1 MNSLNRHRSSSLLGL
16 GRGLLTLLI
25 GFGVLN
31 LPAHAGGSDAKG
43 GTAPT
48 FASKNY
54 DLYRSGSAADAL
66 PAAPA
71 ASMLVLMGGGTDVD
85 DAFRAMIAKA
95 KGAGSAKVDVVVIRV
110 SGADG
115 YNESL
120 YAMDGVD
127 SVESLV
133 IKTREGANDAA
144 VNIIVAAADVLF
156 IAGGNQWD
164 YVNLWK
170 GSLLDTTLRGLASK
184 RVPIGGTSAGLA
196 VLGQFDYSAQ
206 YGTVTSTEAMA
217 NPYDRKLTLDA
228 GFLNALPYMSGV
240 ITDSHLV
247 TRDRMGRLV
256 SFLARMI
263 KDGSV
268 GFEQARGIGVDEQ
281 TAVVV
286 DGGIATVMGNDDGAG
301 GRTGKAY
308 FLKPTI
314 APLIVK
320 ARTALTFRSIGVEK
334 RLAGGVYDLR
344 SWPVVSPSY
353 LSVEAGQL
361 TPAPY

>member
-1 MNSLNRHRSSSLLGL
+1 MNIYKSPRALLGL
-16 GRGLLTLLI
+16 SRGLLTLCFA
-25 GFGVLN
+25 FGAL
-31 LPAHAGGSDAKG
+31 LSAPAYAGGGAGKG
-43 GTAPT
+43 GAAPT
-48 FASKNY
+48 IASKSY
-54 DLYRSGSAADAL
+54 DLYRTGSAEDAL

-95 KGAGSAKVDVVVIRV
+95 RGNGSAKVDVVIIRV

-133 IKTREGANDAA
+133 IKTREGANDPA
-144 VNIIVAAADVLF
+144 VNKIVAAADVLF
-156 IAGGNQWD
+156 IAGGDQWD
-164 YVNLWK
+164 YINLWK
-170 GSLLDTTLRGLASK
+170 GSQLDTTLRGLAAK

-206 YGTVTSTEAMA
+206 NGTVTSTEAMA
-217 NPYDRKLTLDA
+217 NPYDRKLTLDG
-228 GFLNALPYMSGV
+228 GFLNALPYMAGV

-247 TRDRMGRLV
+247 SRDRMGRLV
-256 SFLARMI
+256 SFLARLI

-301 GRTGKAY
+301 GRTGRAY

-320 ARTALTFRSIGVEK
+320 AKTALTFRSVGVEK
-334 RLAGGVYDLR
+334 RVVGGVYDLR
-344 SWPVVSPSY
+344 TWPVVSPSY

-361 TPAPY
+361 APSPY

>member
-1 MNSLNRHRSSSLLGL
+1 MNYFDSRRSLLRL
-16 GRGLLTLLI
+16 SRGLLTLFITAGALSA
-25 GFGVLN
+25 
-31 LPAHAGGSDAKG
+31 PAYAGGGLSKG
-43 GTAPT
+43 GAAPT

-54 DLYRSGSAADAL
+54 DLYRTGNAADAL

-71 ASMLVLMGGGTDVD
+71 TSMLVLMGGGTDVD

-95 KGAGSAKVDVVVIRV
+95 RGNGSAKVDVVVIRV

-115 YNESL
+115 YNESI

-133 IKTREGANDAA
+133 IKTREGANDPA
-144 VNIIVAAADVLF
+144 VNKIVAAADVLF
-156 IAGGNQWD
+156 IAGGDQWD
-164 YVNLWK
+164 YINLWK
-170 GSLLDTTLRGLASK
+170 GSLLDSSLRGLAAK
-184 RVPIGGTSAGLA
+184 RVPMGGTSAGLA

-228 GFLNALPYMSGV
+228 GFLNALPYMNGV

-256 SFLARMI
+256 SFLARLI

-286 DGGIATVMGNDDGAG
+286 DDGIATVMGNDDGAG

-314 APLIVK
+314 APLTVK
-320 ARTALTFRSIGVEK
+320 AKTALTFRSVGVEK
-334 RLAGGVYDLR
+334 RTAGAVYDLR
-344 SWPVVSPSY
+344 TWPVVSPSY
-353 LSVEAGQL
+353 LSVEAGLL

>member
-1 MNSLNRHRSSSLLGL
+1 MNSIGYSRRTFLGL
-16 GRGLLTLLI
+16 ARGLLTLCIAAGALST
-25 GFGVLN
+25 
-31 LPAHAGGSDAKG
+31 PAYAGGDAKKAG
-43 GTAPT
+43 APPT

-54 DLYRSGSAADAL
+54 DLYRSGSAVDAL

-71 ASMLVLMGGGTDVD
+71 TPMLVLMGGGTDVD

-95 KGAGSAKVDVVVIRV
+95 RGAGSAKVDVVVIRV

-115 YNESL
+115 YNDSL

-127 SVESLV
+127 SVESVV
-133 IKTREGANDAA
+133 IKTRDGANDPA
-144 VNIIVAAADVLF
+144 VNKIVAAADVLF
-156 IAGGNQWD
+156 IAGGDQWD
-164 YVNLWK
+164 YINLWT
-170 GSLLDTTLRGLASK
+170 GTQLDTTLRGLAAK
-184 RVPIGGTSAGLA
+184 NVPLGGTSAGLA

-206 YGTVTSTEAMA
+206 NGTITSTEAMG

-228 GFLNALPYMSGV
+228 GFLNALPFMAGV

-256 SFLARMI
+256 SFLARLI

-268 GFEQARGIGVDEQ
+268 GFADARGIGVDEE

-286 DGGIATVMGNDDGAG
+286 DNGIATVMGNDNGAG
-301 GRTGKAY
+301 GRTGNAY

-320 ARTALTFRSIGVEK
+320 AKTPLTFRSVGVEK
-334 RLAGGVYDLR
+334 RVAGGVYDLR
-344 SWPVVSPSY
+344 TWPIVSPGY

-361 TPAPY
+361 TPSPY